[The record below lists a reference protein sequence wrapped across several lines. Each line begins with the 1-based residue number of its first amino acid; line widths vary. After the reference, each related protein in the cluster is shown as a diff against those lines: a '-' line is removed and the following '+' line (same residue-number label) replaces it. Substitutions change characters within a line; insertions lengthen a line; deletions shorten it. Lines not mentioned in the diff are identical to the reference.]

1 MLFKWMEKGGRK
13 QVLEGKLRVL
23 SDKFEMLLSH
33 PREQVCAAEIHLGVV
48 SL

>member
-1 MLFKWMEKGGRK
+1 MENI
-13 QVLEGKLRVL
+13 LEEILRVL
-23 SDKFEMLLSH
+23 SDKFEIPLSH